1 MRICYD
7 SCETLTSLLYQTP
20 LGFSIPPSLMYL
32 YIYIYIYMSIYSL
45 VKSCIINHGHPSLIM
60 WQSPLFEASPRIILE
75 YGKKEEEAFCIIK
88 EVNLSILWAC
98 LEFVYFVEIEIF
110 LLVVL

>member
-1 MRICYD
+1 
-7 SCETLTSLLYQTP
+7 
-20 LGFSIPPSLMYL
+20 
-32 YIYIYIYMSIYSL
+32 
-45 VKSCIINHGHPSLIM
+45 M

-110 LLVVL
+110 LLVVR

>member
-1 MRICYD
+1 
-7 SCETLTSLLYQTP
+7 
-20 LGFSIPPSLMYL
+20 
-32 YIYIYIYMSIYSL
+32 MSIYSL
-45 VKSCIINHGHPSLIM
+45 VKSCIINHGHTSLIM

-110 LLVVL
+110 LLVVR